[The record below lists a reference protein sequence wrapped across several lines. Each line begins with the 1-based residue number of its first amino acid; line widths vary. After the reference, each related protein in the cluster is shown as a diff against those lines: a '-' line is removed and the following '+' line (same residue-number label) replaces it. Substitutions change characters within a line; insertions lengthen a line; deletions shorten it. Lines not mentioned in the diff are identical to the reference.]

1 MLATLG
7 NYQDQMWAIAVDSEA
22 RLAQPIPQDPG
33 EIARLRLEMARVMTA
48 YQLFVHREVFEPLI
62 RTGSPAEA
70 NQARAMKSEC
80 ILIAE
85 EFRAFVHLWT
95 AADIGARWRD
105 YRAAALDFSRR
116 IRAHIEHV
124 RTMAP
129 ACLAGRRP
137 AGLMPAPERMISP
150 IGYRAA

>member
-7 NYQDQMWAIAVDSEA
+7 NYQNQMWAITLEGEA
-22 RLAQPIPQDPG
+22 LLNRLEPQDPA
-33 EIARLRLEMARVMTA
+33 EVNRLRMELARVMTA

-62 RTGSPAEA
+62 RTGTPAEV

-95 AADIGARWRD
+95 AADIAVRWAD
-105 YRAAALDFSRR
+105 YQAAGLDFARR
-116 IRAHIEHV
+116 IRAHIERV
-124 RTMAP
+124 RAIAP

-137 AGLMPAPERMISP
+137 AGLMPPPERIVSP
-150 IGYRAA
+150 IGTRAA

>member
-7 NYQDQMWAIAVDSEA
+7 KYQDQMWSITLESEA
-22 RLAQPIPQDPG
+22 QLAQPDPQDAG
-33 EIARLRLEMARVMTA
+33 DIARLRLEMARVMTA

-62 RTGSPAEA
+62 RAGSPAEV

-95 AADIGARWRD
+95 AVDIVARWAD
-105 YRAAALDFSRR
+105 YRAAGMEFSRR

-124 RTMAP
+124 RKVTP
-129 ACLAGRRP
+129 TCLAGRRP
-137 AGLMPAPERMISP
+137 AGLMPPPERIVSP
-150 IGYRAA
+150 IGCRAA